1 MLQAPYSFDQ
11 AKIIIREMTDGLI
24 LDLAEKGLVTDQI
37 VLSVGY
43 DISSA
48 SSDYGGPVETDWY
61 GRKIPKGAH
70 GSKNLG
76 EKTSSTKKIMAKT
89 IQLFDEI
96 VDKKLFV
103 RRMYVV
109 ANHIVPASSIPNEPD
124 FEQMDMFTDYDELKK
139 QKEAEATAL
148 EKEKCLQKA
157 MLSIKGKYGKNAIL
171 HGTSYE
177 EGATGRDR
185 NRQIGG
191 HKA

>member
-1 MLQAPYSFDQ
+1 MNSYSPT
-11 AKIIIREMTDGLI
+11 IELSEYLT
-24 LDLAEKGLVTDQI
+24 LA
-37 VLSVGY
+37 SVSPEY
-43 DISSA
+43 S
-48 SSDYGGPVETDWY
+48 GPVETDWY
-61 GRKIPKGAH
+61 GRKVPKGAH

-76 EKTSSTKKIMAKT
+76 EKTSSTKKIMSKT

-96 VDKKLFV
+96 VDKKLKV

-109 ANHIVPASSIPNEPD
+109 ANHIVPASSIPAEPD
-124 FEQMDMFTDYDELKK
+124 FEQMNLFTDYEELQR
-139 QKEAEATAL
+139 QKEAEAAAL
-148 EKEKCLQKA
+148 EKEKRLQKA
-157 MLSIKGKYGKNAIL
+157 MLSIKEKYGKNAIL